1 MHGLTTD
8 VLERLALF
16 GDNSA
21 TNLNLAA
28 DIISAAA
35 NRSADWTHRAD
46 DAERIPTML
55 YEVADSLRDI
65 AKKQS
70 KAR

>member
-1 MHGLTTD
+1 MHGLATD
-8 VLERLALF
+8 VMQRLALF
-16 GDNSA
+16 GDSSA
-21 TNLNLAA
+21 THLNLAA

-35 NRSADWTHRAD
+35 NRSAEWTHRAD

-55 YEVADSLRDI
+55 YEVSQILRDI

-70 KAR
+70 QGR